1 MQANSLA
8 LNGGTIQATDDS
20 TGATLTHAAMT
31 FANHKV
37 DTEVTL
43 ASNLDQPDATEAITI
58 SATQSARF
66 ILIMDKGKEFDISAI
81 ALDVK
86 TPSAT
91 LDVTVKLFDFER
103 TSTNRP
109 YREYIYSG
117 SVATAG
123 LQTFTFTGTSVT
135 RFANVPGDADTVQFY
150 FVSIS
155 GSGAGSVELV
165 ATDSEFRD
173 TGGVSGI
180 IFNHFG
186 AQISGPQLRLSG
198 HEGAI
203 PELIY
208 GDVVSSPPDGSAYAA
223 GNRIDF
229 LFVFTRPVDFPEG
242 LVLPFWLGNGAE
254 HRREARLLGE
264 SEKEYGYLLF
274 AYTVQPGDMDIDGIY
289 IGASP
294 LGDNAGVDF
303 HAVGE
308 SAVPAYLSLAANQL
322 ATSQSVDGSA
332 SRRCQE
338 VFCST
343 VTASE
348 EVGQFGMG
356 LGLNPYE
363 VESFLPFVQWGAS
376 RAWTFEY
383 DSEEYSLD
391 FIYTTFDDISSS
403 Y

>member
-1 MQANSLA
+1 MALFLGPASVAHAQTTTPTVSTVAITSNPGTNNTYAAGDAITVSVTFSEAVTVTGTPRVTLDIGGQPRYAKYTGAGSATEQTLFGYTVLVGDEDTDGVSLQANSLA

-103 TSTNRP
+103 TLTNRP

-186 AQISGPQLRLSG
+186 AQISGPSCVCRVTKERFRSSFTETSFPVHRTGARMLPETGSTFCSYSPGLWTFRKGWSCPSG
-198 HEGAI
+198 LGTAPSTVAKHGCSVKAKKSTGI
-203 PELIY
+203 CYSPTR
-208 GDVVSSPPDGSAYAA
+208 SSPA
-223 GNRIDF
+223 I
-229 LFVFTRPVDFPEG
+229 
-242 LVLPFWLGNGAE
+242 W
-254 HRREARLLGE
+254 
-264 SEKEYGYLLF
+264 
-274 AYTVQPGDMDIDGIY
+274 I
-289 IGASP
+289 
-294 LGDNAGVDF
+294 
-303 HAVGE
+303 
-308 SAVPAYLSLAANQL
+308 
-322 ATSQSVDGSA
+322 
-332 SRRCQE
+332 
-338 VFCST
+338 
-343 VTASE
+343 
-348 EVGQFGMG
+348 
-356 LGLNPYE
+356 
-363 VESFLPFVQWGAS
+363 
-376 RAWTFEY
+376 
-383 DSEEYSLD
+383 
-391 FIYTTFDDISSS
+391 
-403 Y
+403 